1 MITPFIETADVDRL
15 VEFYRRVFGAEQVDR
30 VPPQG
35 DVFCVMLQIDD
46 AVLGIVRTTDANGD
60 NAGPPEPSQ
69 LAPAGRI
76 ALDIPVP
83 DPDATLRTIAD
94 TGGEAAEQAND
105 MPWGMRIGHARDLD
119 GNELNLSAPV
129 GAVTPSGKE

>member
-15 VEFYRRVFGAEQVDR
+15 VEFYRGVFGAEQVDR
-30 VPPQG
+30 VPPDG
-35 DVFCVMLQIDD
+35 DVFFVMLQIDD
-46 AVLGIVRTTDANGD
+46 AVLGIVRTADANGD
-60 NAGPPEPSQ
+60 NAGPPDPSR

-83 DPDATLRTIAD
+83 DPDAALRKVAEA
-94 TGGEAAEQAND
+94 GGEAADQAND
-105 MPWGMRIGHARDLD
+105 MPWGQRVGHARDLD

-129 GAVTPSGKE
+129 GVVTPSEKE